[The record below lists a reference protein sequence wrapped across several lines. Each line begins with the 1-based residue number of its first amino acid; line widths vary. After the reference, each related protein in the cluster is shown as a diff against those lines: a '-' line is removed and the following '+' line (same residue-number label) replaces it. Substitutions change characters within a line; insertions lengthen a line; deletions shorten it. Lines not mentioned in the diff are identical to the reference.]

1 MFVYLKD
8 RNGAKRAMR
17 SKQKGIETISVMM
30 LLVLFAFVVFL
41 VIDAGTN
48 AFGSISDDKRSTMS
62 ARVAYSYIGMKVKHN
77 DSAGGISVTQTKY
90 GDTLKIESE
99 RYSTHIFFCEG
110 GLYECLTKPDTQ
122 PNVDAANKITE
133 LDGFAI
139 SIKGNALSVEC
150 VFGSSGKDSI
160 VKGTIG
166 LRSRI

>member
-1 MFVYLKD
+1 MCVCLKD
-8 RNGAKRAMR
+8 RNGAKKAMR
-17 SKQKGIETISVMM
+17 NKQKGIETISVMM

-48 AFGSISDDKRSTMS
+48 AFSNISQDKQSTMS

-77 DSAGGISVTQTKY
+77 DSAGVISVTQTKY

-99 RYSTHIFFCEG
+99 RYSTYIFFCKG
-110 GLYECLTKPDTQ
+110 GLYECLTKPNAE

-133 LDGFAI
+133 LDGFAL
-139 SIKGNALSVEC
+139 SMDGNVLLVEC
-150 VFGSSGKDSI
+150 MFGSGGKDSV